1 MTTSRSVS
9 RHPMLE
15 AELRR
20 TLIRSRRFEKIS
32 RAHRFATSP
41 IRVVFP
47 KLLKLAKMTWETRA
61 RTFWGG
67 TMNVILPEVVSMQIW
82 LHGFFEADVCLYM
95 MNSLKEGMTFIDV
108 GGHFGYFTLLGSY
121 LVGGTGKVLSFEPM
135 PATYDQ
141 LRKNVAR
148 NAPHPNIDA
157 IRSAGYSEN
166 TTITF
171 HDFGLEDSAFN
182 SAFGSRKVTSE
193 GAASPLGRAVPV
205 DARKIDDVLENK
217 NIRGVDLIKI
227 DAESSELF
235 VLYGLLQTIRMYKPG
250 IIVEV
255 GDVDGT
261 APSSSSREIVEWL
274 KEQGYDAYEACGGE
288 LVLHEAKERY
298 EYGNLLFL
306 AKRR

>member
-1 MTTSRSVS
+1 M
-9 RHPMLE
+9 MLE
-15 AELRR
+15 AEFRNML
-20 TLIRSRRFEKIS
+20 TRSSRFEKRS
-32 RAHRFATSP
+32 RVFRLVTRP
-41 IRVVFP
+41 IRVIFP
-47 KLLKLAKMTWETRA
+47 KLLKLGKGTWETRA

-67 TMNVILPEVVSMQIW
+67 TMNVILPEAVSMQIW
-82 LHGFFEADVCLYM
+82 RHGFFDPDVCLFM
-95 MNSLKEGMTFIDV
+95 MSSLKEGMTFIDV
-108 GGHFGYFTLLGSY
+108 GGHFGYFTLFGSY

-135 PATYDQ
+135 PDTYDQ

-171 HDFGLEDSAFN
+171 HDYGLEDSAYN
-182 SAFGSRKVTSE
+182 SAFGSRKVNLG
-193 GAASPLGRAVPV
+193 GATSPLGRAVPV
-205 DARKIDDVLENK
+205 DAKKIDDVLEKK

-235 VLYGLLQTIRMYKPG
+235 VLYGLLETIRMYKPS

-255 GDVDGT
+255 GDIDG
-261 APSSSSREIVEWL
+261 AASSPNSREIIRWL
-274 KEQGYDAYEACGGE
+274 NEQGYVAYEAHGGE
-288 LVLHEAKERY
+288 LVPHELMDKY